1 MALNT
6 LNTDA
11 ISFKKLSGK
20 VHTQQN
26 FAVTE
31 EGISTNVQSSFST
44 VFAQPIVKLP
54 VTSSGLTALYATN
67 GIVERVK
74 FQIDLIPDTQ
84 IAVGRSQG
92 YRLKLP
98 SDYNTFGELF
108 PEFSAGT
115 YLYTALGKL
124 QIVPA
129 LYGTLKLDGTTEY
142 DPILYQTNGS
152 TVIAKFDPINWYLD
166 PYSGILFVQD
176 PPVGYDSSAA
186 RPGYLEAFLYVGDYL
201 DDIIF
206 EIGTGNTGTT
216 GVNVGS
222 GVGVFKDKIVTTG
235 GTGVLRFKSFVGIDG
250 VNVTGDS
257 DNIFIGFSGASALTV
272 TVNNGLTKIGNN
284 VRLGGMLTGDTAI
297 EFSGASYFRVT
308 GYDGTLDDVQGD
320 IYVFSDSA
328 KLQSYNNTLGTTND
342 IWVRTGATTIDYNNG
357 GLSSFLYI
365 GKDVDNAP
373 VYPASSIQL
382 LTTSG
387 ISLNH
392 FSMGVSTGITIA
404 SGSEV
409 FGDYTHINLNNFD
422 QRIEVKSNTTGFTGV
437 EYYSDY
443 SANYTNRSLVDK
455 EYVDNI
461 VATSGASAG
470 NGLTKI
476 GTTIV
481 LGGTLT
487 GNTFIDGAVQLQ
499 IGGTTPLSDYSL
511 YVEGGTGTTEVS
523 IEMNTNVLK
532 LERVESFGDFNDVYV
547 VLRPDRLDVGSVNT
561 NGGSEMRFSPTGITV
576 ADVADPNFRGIEYL
590 TDYSPNFTPRSLVD
604 YGYVTGVTVL
614 EYTTQYSSGGLF
626 RLKNQHSTGTP
637 LTGTVTLTNGSATIT
652 GLGTQFITDGIS
664 SIAVKTSNGYFNLE
678 ITPTTETS
686 ATIDFVFSPVFTNLG
701 ISPTNGTWIFATQT
715 NIQYYDQFDV
725 NYYAELDNQT
735 FNGTIMLSEF
745 ENYIHRISEG
755 SVLLGK
761 TFGYNGSSSLSNIY
775 WIGNTIQQNGEGGN
789 TIGVGRTIIFNGE
802 GAKNAFGNDIEING
816 ENGTSIGFSNESL
829 GGNKIFTAGYNVSAG
844 IPTRKYTS
852 VGTVITITGGTFADE
867 YPAGTRLIASVSQF
881 YYDTNTRYTVSTA
894 TNNVTANT
902 TTITVTAS
910 VAITNGYMHV
920 NRGSQGAVAIG
931 SGNDFNSVGGT
942 NVRPLI
948 SRGFGAI
955 NISYN
960 DTNQTL
966 DHGNYGHSSVIIG
979 GRNSHIPRGSNYSG
993 IVGGDS
999 IKIGTGVTHTVYM
1012 PKVRIGQGTGAGLTT
1027 NNTNG
1032 NFVVRNSVTGELEIR
1047 TAASLTGSSVTSA
1060 NNGLTLIGQNVRL
1073 GGTLTGDTLISGD
1086 NGSYVLELGG
1096 YTSSNYLSEFAVGV
1110 TTYASIHVNNFKGGV
1125 EVNDNG
1131 ISGGSATIYGHGS
1144 GSFTGGKV
1152 FVGHSYGVRLQGDD
1166 PNNGAVRTQLQLTNT
1181 FARFTDSRTGSTAVG
1196 IEYNA
1201 NYSANFT
1208 PRSLVDKEY
1217 VDLAI
1222 SGVTVVKNIVTGD
1235 TTIDNT
1241 YGLILCYSTGA
1252 TLTITLPASPTDN
1265 KSFKF
1270 KDVTGNANVFN
1281 IIVDGNGK
1289 NIDGSLT
1296 ATINSDYGG
1305 FEIVYDLFLDE
1316 WFVISSVI

>member
-308 GYDGTLDDVQGD
+308 GYDGTLDDTQGD
-320 IYVFSDSA
+320 IYVFSDST

-387 ISLNH
+387 FSLNH

-422 QRIEVKSNTTGFTGV
+422 QRIEVKSNTTGFTGI

-455 EYVDNI
+455 EYVDTTI
-461 VATSGASAG
+461 TSGVTAS
-470 NGLTKI
+470 NGLTKV
-476 GTTIV
+476 GNDV
-481 LGGTLT
+481 RLGGTLT
-487 GNTFIDGAVQLQ
+487 GNTYIDGAVELQ
-499 IGGTTPLSDYSL
+499 IGGTTPLSNYSL

-523 IEMNTNVLK
+523 VEMNNTVLK

-547 VLRPDRLDVGSVNT
+547 ILKPTQVEVGSVNT
-561 NGGSEMRFSPTGITV
+561 NGGSEIRFSPTGITV
-576 ADVADPNFRGIEYL
+576 ADMSDPNFRGVEYL
-590 TDYSPNFTPRSLVD
+590 SDYSANYTPRSLVD
-604 YGYVTGVTVL
+604 YGYVTGSTVL

-626 RLKNQHSTGTP
+626 RFKNQHGDGTP
-637 LTGTVTLTNGSATIT
+637 LTGTITLTNGSATIT
-652 GLGTQFITDGIS
+652 GVGTQFITDGIS
-664 SIAVKTSNGYFNLE
+664 QIAVKTSNGYFNLD
-678 ITPTTETS
+678 ITPTTETG
-686 ATIDFVFSPVFTNLG
+686 ATITDIYDASYSDITN
-701 ISPTNGTWIFATQT
+701 NGTWIFATQT
-715 NIQYYDQFDV
+715 NIQYYNQFDL

-735 FNGTIMLSEF
+735 FNGTVMLSEF
-745 ENYIHRISEG
+745 ENYIHRIAEG

-761 TFGYNGSSSLSNIY
+761 SFGYNGSSSLSNVIF
-775 WIGNTIQQNGEGGN
+775 IGNRIQQNGEGGN
-789 TIGVGRTIIFNGE
+789 TTAVGRDIRFSGE
-802 GAKNAFGNDIEING
+802 GFKNAFGYDIKIGG
-816 ENGTSIGFSNESL
+816 ENGTSIGFSNYSL
-829 GGNKIFTAGYNVSAG
+829 GGNKMFTAGYNVTAG
-844 IPTRKYTS
+844 IPPRKYTS

-867 YPAGTRLIASVSQF
+867 YPAGTRLIASVSEF

-1208 PRSLVDKEY
+1208 PRSLVDKGY
-1217 VDLAI
+1217 
-1222 SGVTVVKNIVTGD
+1222 VTGLTSQNSKSSFSITGNNV
-1235 TTIDNT
+1235 TTTFTVTHNKNT
-1241 YGLILCYSTGA
+1241 RDIIVQVYES
-1252 TLTITLPASPTDN
+1252 ASPHGTILVDVERVSVN
-1265 KSFKF
+1265 AVEVKF
-1270 KDVTGNANVFN
+1270 NTAPGTGIQYRVV
-1281 IIVDGNGK
+1281 II
-1289 NIDGSLT
+1289 
-1296 ATINSDYGG
+1296 
-1305 FEIVYDLFLDE
+1305 
-1316 WFVISSVI
+1316 